1 MKENQIKLLRV
12 FRAHSLGLCFSGS
25 NFSQGEGT
33 NQLSGSSEDTQSVGM
48 VPSGPSAPPVPPPG
62 SPAAMGHSAGTPMPQ
77 SIAGQHP
84 PPGFS
89 MQPPIPSG
97 QAPPFHGN
105 RANINTQMNMQ
116 RPQFP
121 PDLQMLQSH
130 FPFPSMGQS
139 PVELLSNFLQ
149 NHTMAQQGGQC
160 LLTKYV

>member
-1 MKENQIKLLRV
+1 M
-12 FRAHSLGLCFSGS
+12 FRAHPLRLCFSGS
-25 NFSQGEGT
+25 NFSQGEGAD
-33 NQLSGSSEDTQSVGM
+33 QLSGSSEDTQSAGM
-48 VPSGPSAPPVPPPG
+48 VPSGQSAPPVPPPG

-77 SIAGQHP
+77 GTAGQHP

-89 MQPPIPSG
+89 MQSPIPSG

-105 RANINTQMNMQ
+105 RANINTQMNVQ

-130 FPFPSMGQS
+130 FPFQSMGQS

-149 NHTMAQQGGQC
+149 NQTMAQQGGQC
-160 LLTKYV
+160 LLPKHV